1 MVSVTGNGLG
11 QPHLM
16 PHQKEN
22 MIQESK
28 IQNNRRIPNYCLLR
42 QLRDQ
47 MQILNIRNFYKLFEK
62 ALTVTLF
69 YNISWKQTKD
79 ALVSNLAT
87 FRKFLWQKIL
97 SNYLRERLRKF
108 R

>member
-47 MQILNIRNFYKLFEK
+47 MQILNIRNRPHYCEIGLQ
-62 ALTVTLF
+62 LLLQTL
-69 YNISWKQTKD
+69 
-79 ALVSNLAT
+79 
-87 FRKFLWQKIL
+87 
-97 SNYLRERLRKF
+97 
-108 R
+108 

>member
-47 MQILNIRNFYKLFEK
+47 MQILNIRNRPHYCEIGLQLRFQ
-62 ALTVTLF
+62 TL
-69 YNISWKQTKD
+69 
-79 ALVSNLAT
+79 
-87 FRKFLWQKIL
+87 
-97 SNYLRERLRKF
+97 
-108 R
+108 